1 MIRVV
6 LPLAALLAG
15 VALLL
20 AGSGLLGTLL
30 AVRGG
35 IEGFDDRTLGLV
47 MSGYFA
53 GFFIGTFLAPP
64 LVRRSRIE
72 EDPDG
77 FFRMVETLDEP
88 NSETHIDR
96 LDVRGAW
103 ARYGLAPL
111 TGKRHQLRV
120 HLDALGLPI
129 AGDQFYPRVRRGPD
143 GVEDFTEPLRLL
155 ASAIAFTDPVT
166 GQARRFESARTLDW
180 PLP

>member
-53 GFFIGTFLAPP
+53 GFFVGTFLAPP
-64 LVRRSRIE
+64 LVRRIGHVRTFAFSPGWRPSRC
-72 EDPDG
+72 
-77 FFRMVETLDEP
+77 
-88 NSETHIDR
+88 
-96 LDVRGAW
+96 
-103 ARYGLAPL
+103 
-111 TGKRHQLRV
+111 
-120 HLDALGLPI
+120 
-129 AGDQFYPRVRRGPD
+129 
-143 GVEDFTEPLRLL
+143 
-155 ASAIAFTDPVT
+155 
-166 GQARRFESARTLDW
+166 
-180 PLP
+180 